1 MRKIIYNKL
10 YDTEKCTKILDY
22 QTKIEHKT
30 IFGSIFK
37 YHMASIF
44 KTNKGTYLKYVG
56 KTEEGNIYYDDYETL
71 EIISKDYFKKLLL
84 EINDVDT
91 YLKEFEEVEEG

>member
-1 MRKIIYNKL
+1 MRKIIDDKL

-22 QTKIEHKT
+22 ETKIEHKT
-30 IFGSIFK
+30 IFGSVFK
-37 YHMASIF
+37 YHIASIF

-56 KTEEGNIYYDDYETL
+56 KTEEENIYYDDYKTL
-71 EIISKDYFKKLLL
+71 EIISKDNLKKLLL

>member
-1 MRKIIYNKL
+1 M

-22 QTKIEHKT
+22 ETKIEHKT

-37 YHMASIF
+37 YHIASIF
-44 KTNKGTYLKYVG
+44 KTNKGTYLKFVG
-56 KTEEGNIYYDDYETL
+56 KTVEDNIYYDDYKTL
-71 EIISKDYFKKLLL
+71 EIISKDYLKKLLL

-91 YLKEFEEVEEG
+91 YLKEFGEVEEG

>member
-1 MRKIIYNKL
+1 MRKIIDDKL

-22 QTKIEHKT
+22 KTKIEHKT

-37 YHMASIF
+37 YHIASIF

-56 KTEEGNIYYDDYETL
+56 KTEEDNIYYDDYKTL
-71 EIISKDYFKKLLL
+71 EIISKDDFKKLLL

>member
-1 MRKIIYNKL
+1 MRKIIDDKL

-22 QTKIEHKT
+22 KTKIEHKN
-30 IFGSIFK
+30 IFGSIFI
-37 YHMASIF
+37 YHIAFIF

-56 KTEEGNIYYDDYETL
+56 KTEEDNIYYDDYKTL
-71 EIISKDYFKKLLL
+71 EIISKDDFKKLLL

-91 YLKEFEEVEEG
+91 YLKEFGEVEEG

>member
-1 MRKIIYNKL
+1 MRKIINDKL

-22 QTKIEHKT
+22 ETKIEHKS

-56 KTEEGNIYYDDYETL
+56 KTVEDNIYYDDYRTL
-71 EIISKDYFKKLLL
+71 EIISKDDLKKLLL

-91 YLKEFEEVEEG
+91 YLKEFGEVEEG